1 MSPITDFLT
10 CHRSLTYDQCHRSL
24 TLSLMRFRS
33 PSELGAIIRERRR
46 KLGLEQKT
54 LAEQV
59 GVSRQWIIDIEKG
72 KPRAAV
78 GLVLRTVNAL
88 GILLDASDE
97 PTRRLGRS
105 ASAPD
110 IDAVV
115 AAARKPRS

>member
-1 MSPITDFLT
+1 
-10 CHRSLTYDQCHRSL
+10 
-24 TLSLMRFRS
+24 MRFRS
-33 PSELGAIIRERRR
+33 PAELGAIIRERRR
-46 KLGLEQKT
+46 RLGLEQKT

-72 KPRAAV
+72 KPRAAL

-97 PTRRLGRS
+97 PVRLSRTT
-105 ASAPD
+105 AATPD
-110 IDAVV
+110 INTII

>member
-1 MSPITDFLT
+1 M
-10 CHRSLTYDQCHRSL
+10 H
-24 TLSLMRFRS
+24 FRS
-33 PSELGAIIRERRR
+33 PAELGAIIRERRR
-46 KLGLEQKT
+46 KLGLEQKA

-78 GLVLRTVNAL
+78 GLILRTINAL

-97 PTRRLGRS
+97 PVRRS
-105 ASAPD
+105 ARSAGAPD
-110 IDAVV
+110 IDAIV

>member
-1 MSPITDFLT
+1 
-10 CHRSLTYDQCHRSL
+10 
-24 TLSLMRFRS
+24 MRFRS
-33 PSELGAIIRERRR
+33 PAELGAIIRDRRR
-46 KLGLEQKT
+46 RLGLEQKA

-72 KPRAAV
+72 KPRAAL

-97 PTRRLGRS
+97 SIRPSRTS
-105 ASAPD
+105 AAAPD
-110 IDAVV
+110 INAII

>member
-1 MSPITDFLT
+1 MSAIADLCWVSSIADFL
-10 CHRSLTYDQCHRSL
+10 QI
-24 TLSLMRFRS
+24 MRFRS
-33 PSELGAIIRERRR
+33 PAELGAIIRERRR
-46 KLGLEQKT
+46 RLGLEQKT

-72 KPRAAV
+72 KPRAAL

-97 PTRRLGRS
+97 PVRLSRTT
-105 ASAPD
+105 AATPD
-110 IDAVV
+110 INTII